1 VDTTRLIVT
10 LHVVAD
16 VDLDE
21 VAASDGLDPAKDNV
35 LGHYAAQ
42 LAGFLENE
50 VNNCPDMPGAV
61 TVRAETDCNALFCIL
76 NAHEGD
82 QHVNATG
89 HTWSEA
95 TPSASAIAHVYL
107 RAGETEAQR

>member
-1 VDTTRLIVT
+1 VW
-10 LHVVAD
+10 
-16 VDLDE
+16 
-21 VAASDGLDPAKDNV
+21 
-35 LGHYAAQ
+35 
-42 LAGFLENE
+42 
-50 VNNCPDMPGAV
+50 
-61 TVRAETDCNALFCIL
+61 AETDCNALFCIL

-82 QHVNATG
+82 QHVDATG